1 MRSPRQ
7 ARRRLRVSLCGEP
20 GDSVGN
26 LYQGENNR
34 DPVFLFWTCC
44 LVINVFW
51 FTTDYTDWHRLRFYI
66 LTLTKLGL
74 CEPVQS
80 AVKLWVIAQL
90 RLLADCFPQ
99 PSALPRHAF
108 VHHLAGMKNQFHAER
123 AVFDI
128 GYQGI
133 RAYVIHG
140 A

>member
-1 MRSPRQ
+1 M
-7 ARRRLRVSLCGEP
+7 
-20 GDSVGN
+20 
-26 LYQGENNR
+26 
-34 DPVFLFWTCC
+34 F
-44 LVINVFW
+44 FW
-51 FTTDYTDWHRLRFYI
+51 FTTDYTGKNKFSRFYI

-108 VHHLAGMKNQFHAER
+108 VHHLAGMKNQFHAEC